1 MLSLEAIEAN
11 FIDTINNGPD
21 VLDPALFA
29 GPLDRVLIGL
39 KTHANTISHARLDR
53 AGGDLPAAAGASGS
67 AKVQPIVAFLYRDES
82 HKGFGQ

>member
-1 MLSLEAIEAN
+1 MLSLEAIEAK

-39 KTHANTISHARLDR
+39 KTHANTISHARLTALEATFR
-53 AGGDLPAAAGASGS
+53 LAGPAAATAGG
-67 AKVQPIVAFLYRDES
+67 
-82 HKGFGQ
+82 